1 MKLEDFNNIDFKN
14 AGNLPLPVKGVLL
27 LGLLLVLVAVGYWFL
42 WKPASQDLETARL
55 KETELRDV
63 FLNKKRQSVN
73 LEAYK
78 EQMVEIERTF
88 GALLKQLPDKSQMD
102 GLLTD
107 INQVGL
113 ARGLE
118 FELFKPGKE
127 VIGDFYAEMPIQIK
141 VVGTYHDLGAFA
153 TDVSKLSRIVTLN
166 DLVISAGGDPK
177 KARAN
182 ASTKNAEP
190 ADSNILVMEAVAKTY
205 RYLDASEIAAKRQ
218 AELDAKNTKKGG
230 KKK

>member
-14 AGNLPLPVKGVLL
+14 AGNLPLPVKAVLL
-27 LGLLLVLVAVGYWFL
+27 LTLLVVLLGAGYWFV
-42 WKPASQDLETARL
+42 WKPAGEELETAQA
-55 KETELRDV
+55 KEAELRDM
-63 FLNKKRQSVN
+63 FLNKKRQSIN
-73 LEAYK
+73 LDAYK

-88 GALLKQLPDKSQMD
+88 GALLKQLPDRSQMD

-118 FELFKPGKE
+118 FDLFKPGKE

-141 VVGTYHDLGAFA
+141 VIGSYHDLGAFA

-166 DLVISAGGDPK
+166 DLVISSAATK
-177 KARAN
+177 KARD
-182 ASTKNAEP
+182 SGEP
-190 ADSNILVMEAVAKTY
+190 ADASVLVMEAVAKTY
-205 RYLDASEIAAKRQ
+205 RYLDASEIASKRE
-218 AELDAKNTKKGG
+218 AEIKAKKGA
-230 KKK
+230 KK